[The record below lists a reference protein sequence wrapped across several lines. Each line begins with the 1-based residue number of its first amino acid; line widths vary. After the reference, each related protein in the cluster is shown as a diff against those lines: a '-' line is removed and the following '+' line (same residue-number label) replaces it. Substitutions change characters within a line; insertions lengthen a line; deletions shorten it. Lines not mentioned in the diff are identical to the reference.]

1 MELEPS
7 RLEAWI
13 DLAIK
18 VSVCAVGVF
27 YLVMLALAI
36 IK

>member
-7 RLEAWI
+7 RLEVCI

-18 VSVCAVGVF
+18 VTVCAVGVF
-27 YLVMLALAI
+27 YLVVLALAI